1 MYMDYNQVD
10 VEQAHISYVKDTK
23 NIIVVLIGLQF
34 SSSSELE

>member
-10 VEQAHISYVKDTK
+10 VEQAHVKDTK
-23 NIIVVLIGLQF
+23 NQIVILIGLQF